1 MMQDRTPEEIA
12 VEQLAAEPLDDTDT
26 SLLREVADLLA
37 TVDPVPR
44 DLVQRIQFA
53 LALDEMFAEVAQI
66 TRMPVDALATRGETQ
81 AGTRTESLTFSAESL
96 SAMVTVTRATS
107 DALRI
112 DGWIAPP
119 GPMTVRLRMQGGRA
133 ETTADDSGRF
143 VFTDLPEGFA
153 QLSFHPVEPDGAPGS
168 DDAENSVVTPL
179 FQL

>member
-1 MMQDRTPEEIA
+1 MTQDRTPEELA
-12 VEQLAAEPLDDTDT
+12 VDSLAAEPLDDTDA

-53 LALDEMFAEVAQI
+53 LALDEMFTEVAQI
-66 TRMPVDALATRGETQ
+66 TRMPLDALATRGETQ

-96 SAMVTVTRATS
+96 SAMITVTRATPDS
-107 DALRI
+107 LRI

-119 GPMTVRLRMQGGRA
+119 GPMTVRLRMQGERA

-153 QLSFHPVEPDGAPGS
+153 QLSFHPVEEAGS
-168 DDAENSVVTPL
+168 DDAEAAVVTPL